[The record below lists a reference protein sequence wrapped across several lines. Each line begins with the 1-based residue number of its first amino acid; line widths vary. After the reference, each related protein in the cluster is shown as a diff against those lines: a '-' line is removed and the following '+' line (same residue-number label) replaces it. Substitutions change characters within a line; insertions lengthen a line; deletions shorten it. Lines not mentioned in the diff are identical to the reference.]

1 MATKTAI
8 VFSGRNG
15 LDFSELRAN
24 VLRIPDVTI
33 RIRQAQTILDSIIHP
48 TDLPKVDL
56 MNVVA
61 ADDEAFFKNIK
72 MKSLVSAVVQVGLYD
87 RFCRTQKR
95 PDFMIGNINGDSAMM
110 VCSGR
115 ISFEEMVR
123 TSQAVDTLRPAQ
135 NDVVVPISAA
145 LPAPLLSGL
154 SLTEFGA
161 LQSTQSEEGLSYSS
175 VATNAM
181 DIKKVVE
188 TLAAEHGV
196 ERYINIGPAAA
207 MRTSDYKS
215 VGEDIESI
223 DSIELDPMLGW
234 FWRGIRQQSLAIAQ

>member
-1 MATKTAI
+1 MATKAAI

-15 LDFSELRAN
+15 LDFIELRAN

-33 RIRQAQTILDSIIHP
+33 RIRQAQTILDSME
-48 TDLPKVDL
+48 LPKVDL
-56 MNVVA
+56 MNVIA

-72 MKSLVSAVVQVGLYD
+72 MKSLVSAVVQVGLFD
-87 RFCRTQKR
+87 RYCKTQKR
-95 PDFMIGNINGDSAMM
+95 PDFMVGNINGDSAMM
-110 VCSGR
+110 VCAGR

-123 TSQAVDTLRPAQ
+123 SSQAVDTLRPLQ

-161 LQSTQSEEGLSYSS
+161 LQSTQTEVGLGYSVVTTS
-175 VATNAM
+175 AM
-181 DIKKVVE
+181 DIKKVVQA
-188 TLAAEHGV
+188 LSADCGV
-196 ERYINIGPAAA
+196 ERFINVGPAAA
-207 MRTSDYKS
+207 MRTSDYKAIS
-215 VGEDIESI
+215 EDIESI

-234 FWRGIRQQSLAIAQ
+234 FWRGIRPQALAIAQ